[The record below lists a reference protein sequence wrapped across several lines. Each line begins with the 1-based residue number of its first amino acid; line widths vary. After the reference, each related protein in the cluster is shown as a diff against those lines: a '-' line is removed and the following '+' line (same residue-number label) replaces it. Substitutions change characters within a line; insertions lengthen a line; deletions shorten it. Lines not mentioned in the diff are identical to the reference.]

1 MYTQQRMGFSFIPRD
16 VSYFDMFIEAGENVH
31 TGAMKLNALLDDYHD
46 VEEKQREIK
55 RIEHAGD
62 EMTHNILEKLN
73 TTFLAPI
80 DRDDIHRLV
89 TRLDDIIDLID
100 ECVSRMH
107 LYKIDNPTEASRKM
121 ASVLVDATQ
130 LIVEA
135 LRELKA
141 GKYDPI
147 KRKCIEIHTQE
158 NEGDRLEQHALS
170 SLFEDGHTPVEIIK
184 WKDVYEDLEGAIDR
198 TEDVANILEA
208 IVLKNA

>member
-1 MYTQQRMGFSFIPRD
+1 MGFSFIPRD
-16 VSYFDMFIEAGENVH
+16 VSYFDMFVEAAENVH
-31 TGAMKLNALLDDYHD
+31 VGARKLKALLDDYHNI
-46 VEEKQREIK
+46 EEQQREIK

-62 EMTHNILEKLN
+62 DMTHAILEKLN
-73 TTFLAPI
+73 KTFLAPI

-89 TRLDDIIDLID
+89 TRLDDVIDLID
-100 ECVSRMH
+100 ESVSRMH
-107 LYKIDNPTEASRKM
+107 LYKIDKPTEESRKM
-121 ASVLVDATQ
+121 AAVLIDSTQ

-135 LRELKA
+135 LKELKT
-141 GKYDPI
+141 GKYEHI
-147 KRKCIEIHTQE
+147 LRRCIEIHTQE

-170 SLFEDGHTPVEIIK
+170 ALFENGHTPIEIIK